1 VPEGANVAYAPELF
15 ATRGVPDH
23 VRSDNGSGFTANA
36 VREWLARVGAKTLY
50 IEPGSPW
57 ENGYCESLNGK
68 LRDELLAGEVF
79 ATLAEARV
87 LIERWR
93 RHYNEARP
101 HSALGYRP
109 PAPAAILPPAWRERP
124 AAASCAEQGLRSPP
138 PGAGTGIG
146 LS

>member
-1 VPEGANVAYAPELF
+1 MSGGRGPQGGRAVPEGANVAYAPELF

-68 LRDELLAGEVF
+68 LRDELRG
-79 ATLAEARV
+79 AR
-87 LIERWR
+87 
-93 RHYNEARP
+93 
-101 HSALGYRP
+101 
-109 PAPAAILPPAWRERP
+109 APL
-124 AAASCAEQGLRSPP
+124 AAAGRRNRDWTII
-138 PGAGTGIG
+138 GTGSDFG
-146 LS
+146 GRSRPSAARR